1 MITGLIV
8 AFISGSLVGIQNIFN
23 NRVNQKAGLWA
34 TTTLVLALGFV
45 ASFILGVITEGTA
58 LFHLENMHT
67 GYWFSGIIGV
77 GVVVCMTTG
86 IKALGATYAVSISLS
101 AQLIFALLFDSIG
114 LLGLEKVPFSPKQL
128 IGVVVIIGGIL
139 VFKMGG
145 KQEQAQPIKELARK

>member
-1 MITGLIV
+1 MIQGLIF
-8 AFISGSLVGIQNIFN
+8 AFIGGSLVAVQNIFN
-23 NRVNQKAGLWA
+23 NRVNQKASLWA
-34 TTTLVLALGFV
+34 TTTLVLALGFI
-45 ASFILGVITEGTA
+45 ASFTLGIISEGTE

-67 GYWFSGIIGV
+67 WYWFSGIIGV

-86 IKALGATYAVSISLS
+86 IKSLGATYAVSISLS

-128 IGVVVIIGGIL
+128 IGVLVIISGIL

-145 KQEQAQPIKELARK
+145 KSEKEQAVKELAS